1 MFIEQQFSAR
11 KVLKYPRFSASCFY
25 FKKTTDTPKNRGV
38 KTSEFTPVVG
48 GDKVYNS
55 QVINQVKQLFEK
67 VFVDYGYL
75 KITYNL

>member
-11 KVLKYPRFSASCFY
+11 KILKYAWFSAKFFY
-25 FKKTTDTPKNRGV
+25 FKKTTDTPKNRGL

-55 QVINQVKQLFEK
+55 QVIKQVKQLLEK
-67 VFVDYGYL
+67 VFVDHRYL